1 MVKGEIIFFKRFSNF
16 NFGKKKEIEKK
27 RKKEEKTQFV
37 FNYHILFHKPNN
49 PTYHLFFVRDKE
61 ISDMILIITS
71 TISFKW

>member
-16 NFGKKKEIEKK
+16 NFRKKKKKK
-27 RKKEEKTQFV
+27 RWKKEEKTQFV